1 MKALGAYTTVV
12 FLYGWVRM
20 AAQDGDSRYFGVLMF
35 SAVWLIFYVG
45 AAASSLHAIQHQ
57 QGDTS

>member
-1 MKALGAYTTVV
+1 MKILGAYTTVV

-35 SAVWLIFYVG
+35 SAVWLIFYLG
-45 AAASSLHAIQHQ
+45 AAASSLHVMQ
-57 QGDTS
+57 QRQYDAS